1 MESIISLFLFK
12 YASRAFTISELSE
25 GINRDLNAITP
36 IRLYEKPI
44 SNALNSSDATINIIK
59 SEIPGEDDRYRI
71 ENTSEDNR
79 RKIKAKF
86 KDKINFLEEIGYH
99 LVEILLDTNVGIQ
112 IPSFQQQLSNKL
124 KVNIERDDL
133 KVLLEKTLTGLITH
147 NKSNSTYRLIKK
159 SNYVIDCL
167 NLNHLIRTQLDSG
180 VSEIELLISNRKINN
195 DLINRIKYRA
205 EMFLESKHEYRD
217 GQEEL
222 FANKSIISERIDSS
236 DKSSIQEIL
245 GRYKTAI
252 NQHYMAL
259 EDRSMNL
266 EARKTLILSFISE
279 RDIAKDEMFAWFSKN
294 HESFKR
300 YRNLLGEELYIEI
313 YKYLENFTH
322 KSSLIDKDIIEE
334 INSDQVKEEQ
344 LIALINSTTCEDFKN
359 EFPNLYELLP
369 NSLFYSNIPTKEDF
383 KANIS
388 NYEMRLEHA
397 AIELDISVK
406 EIKKAILC
414 VKNDLDE
421 NSDWELIYNCFNRGI
436 DEKDRSLSEAANML
450 MLYAKDPYSHFLSLL
465 ESAKDNISFEENP
478 RFNDILTEV
487 CRDNIVTPAE
497 RELVFEKAAKFGG
510 INLDKVELY
519 LNNEFRNYP
528 SFILL
533 INEICE
539 DGIVT
544 EKEMKFIEEKAST
557 YRIPASILNQLIEN
571 SLFKVKVFEQLKTYS
586 DFKEIVLIYL
596 LSQVFKIDD
605 EFSFSFNNYISELK
619 ENEIDYSSSLGINKK
634 LFLEK
639 LLKHLNKLIGFDFFV
654 QDRNLFDLLIN
665 WNLTLTD
672 FDFNKVNVKS
682 KAGFDI
688 NSSES
693 YKKNLNTAFNDE
705 AIVIN
710 NSVYNILR
718 KNMPIHPLFF
728 YQYNSLK
735 MQNEVVINIG
745 HPYYSIESDFLIK
758 NVACSFIHTKNT
770 MTSREAEIFINRFHQ
785 NLNLI
790 Q

>member
-1 MESIISLFLFK
+1 M
-12 YASRAFTISELSE
+12 
-25 GINRDLNAITP
+25 
-36 IRLYEKPI
+36 
-44 SNALNSSDATINIIK
+44 
-59 SEIPGEDDRYRI
+59 
-71 ENTSEDNR
+71 
-79 RKIKAKF
+79 
-86 KDKINFLEEIGYH
+86 
-99 LVEILLDTNVGIQ
+99 
-112 IPSFQQQLSNKL
+112 
-124 KVNIERDDL
+124 
-133 KVLLEKTLTGLITH
+133 
-147 NKSNSTYRLIKK
+147 
-159 SNYVIDCL
+159 
-167 NLNHLIRTQLDSG
+167 
-180 VSEIELLISNRKINN
+180 
-195 DLINRIKYRA
+195 
-205 EMFLESKHEYRD
+205 
-217 GQEEL
+217 
-222 FANKSIISERIDSS
+222 
-236 DKSSIQEIL
+236 
-245 GRYKTAI
+245 
-252 NQHYMAL
+252 
-259 EDRSMNL
+259 
-266 EARKTLILSFISE
+266 
-279 RDIAKDEMFAWFSKN
+279 
-294 HESFKR
+294 
-300 YRNLLGEELYIEI
+300 
-313 YKYLENFTH
+313 
-322 KSSLIDKDIIEE
+322 
-334 INSDQVKEEQ
+334 
-344 LIALINSTTCEDFKN
+344 
-359 EFPNLYELLP
+359 
-369 NSLFYSNIPTKEDF
+369 
-383 KANIS
+383 
-388 NYEMRLEHA
+388 
-397 AIELDISVK
+397 
-406 EIKKAILC
+406 C
-414 VKNDLDE
+414 VKNDLEE
-421 NSDWELIYNCFNRGI
+421 NSDWEIIYKCFNRGI

-571 SLFKVKVFEQLKTYS
+571 SLFKIRVFEQLKTYS
-586 DFKEIVLIYL
+586 GFKEIVLIYL

-619 ENEIDYSSSLGINKK
+619 ENEVDYSSSLGINKK

-682 KAGFDI
+682 KDSFDS

-693 YKKNLNTAFNDE
+693 YQKNLNAAFNDE

-745 HPYYSIESDFLIK
+745 HPYYTIESDFLIK